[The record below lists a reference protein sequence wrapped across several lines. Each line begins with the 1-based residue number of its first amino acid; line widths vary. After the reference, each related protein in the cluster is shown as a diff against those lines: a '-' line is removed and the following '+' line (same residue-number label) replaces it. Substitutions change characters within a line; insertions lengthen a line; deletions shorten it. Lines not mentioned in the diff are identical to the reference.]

1 MAIEKYKP
9 TPLPANLVKAARS
22 RVNPSSNL
30 EKGAVVPN
38 TPLYKLLNET
48 VASYRSSNSTVAL
61 LRHLSRVEGPIST
74 AVHNIVQTANGTHL
88 VTAFDA
94 ATGIFSAEG
103 TALAN
108 RIMASFDTVY
118 DYSAGFTDKK
128 SMEGLKGHALREVC
142 ITGALAAELVLDQI
156 KLPTKIQIVPSET
169 IQRVSDGKGSYYP
182 QQVVAGQNDP
192 VSLDIPTFWLSM
204 MQHDANG
211 FYPQSMMDSSVK
223 MLLFFEEF
231 LEDIRKVIR
240 QNGHTRTVVTLSE
253 EKMRKAAPRTVQN
266 DPEKLKAWLSTIQ
279 AQVQSQLESI
289 APEQALVVFDT
300 AQVENLQSGMGS
312 KTDYTPLLGMLAGMY
327 ATSMKT
333 PPSALGMRLEGGSQ
347 ALGNVESLIFI
358 KSAAAIQTPV
368 EDVFSRALTLAC
380 RLHGADVFVRFEF
393 DPINLRPVDELEAF
407 NTMRETRILNQL
419 SLGLISDDYA
429 AHLLRTGPRP
439 PGAPVLSGTMFNHK
453 SSQQPDPALGDTAMG
468 RTLQPGSDLPRKGGG
483 KSQ

>member
-1 MAIEKYKP
+1 MATEKYKAS
-9 TPLPANLVKAARS
+9 PLPSNLVKSARS
-22 RVNPSSNL
+22 RANPSANL
-30 EKGAVVPN
+30 KKGAVIPN

-48 VASYRSSNSTVAL
+48 VANYRSSTNTVAL

-74 AVHNIVQTANGTHL
+74 AVHNIVQTANGPHL

-142 ITGALAAELVLDQI
+142 ITGALAAELILDQV
-156 KLPTKIQIVPSET
+156 KLPTKVQIVPSET
-169 IQRVSDGKGSYYP
+169 IQRVSDGKGGYYP
-182 QQVVAGQNDP
+182 QQAISGQNNP

-204 MQHDANG
+204 MQHDASG
-211 FYPQSMMDSSVK
+211 VYPHSMMDSSLK
-223 MLLFFEEF
+223 MLIFFEEF

-240 QNGHTRTVVTLSE
+240 TNGHTRTVVTLNE
-253 EKMRKAAPRTVQN
+253 EKIRKAAPRAIQN
-266 DPEKLKAWLSTIQ
+266 DPPKMKAWLEAIQ
-279 AQVQSQLESI
+279 SQVQTQMQSI
-289 APEQALVVFDT
+289 SPEEALVVFDT
-300 AQVENLQSGMGS
+300 AGVENLQSGMGS
-312 KTDYTPLLGMLAGMY
+312 KLDYTPLLGMLAGMY

-380 RLHGADVFVRFEF
+380 RLHGSDVYVRFEF
-393 DPINLRPVDELEAF
+393 DPINLRPTDELEAF
-407 NTMRETRILNQL
+407 ITMRETRILNQL

-439 PGAPVLSGTMFNHK
+439 PGAPELSGTMFMHK
-453 SSQQPDPALGDTAMG
+453 GSQPTDPALGDTAMG
-468 RTLQPGSDLPRKGGG
+468 RTLQPPKELPRKGGG